1 VFAIRPSDR
10 VPTGGERLDA
20 ESFASFYE
28 QALPRV
34 YGYFLHRCG
43 GVVSVAEDLTQ
54 DTFLAAVRE
63 LGSQRHVNDPMPW
76 LFGVARHKLLDHYRR
91 QRRGERSLDAEP
103 DLEPVA
109 FTGDEF
115 GEEAQ
120 ARAVA
125 ALSAVAASQ
134 RAALVLRHM
143 DGLSVPEVA
152 ASLGKSVEAA
162 ESLLSRGRERFKRA
176 YREVSA

>member
-1 VFAIRPSDR
+1 VFAIRPSDP
-10 VPTGGERLDA
+10 VPEAERLYG
-20 ESFASFYE
+20 EGFASFYE

-34 YGYFLHRCG
+34 FGYFLARCG
-43 GVVSVAEDLTQ
+43 GTVSIAEDLTQ
-54 DTFLAAVRE
+54 DTFLAAVSELRKQRE
-63 LGSQRHVNDPMPW
+63 VHEPMPW
-76 LFGVARHKLLDHYRR
+76 LFGIARHKLLDHYRR
-91 QRRGERSLDAEP
+91 PVRSERSLDGEP

-109 FTGDEF
+109 FDVHED
-115 GEEAQ
+115 GEESQ

-125 ALSAVAASQ
+125 ALSEVAASQ

-162 ESLLSRGRERFKRA
+162 ESLFSRGRESFKRA

>member
-1 VFAIRPSDR
+1 VFAIRPSDPVPLR
-10 VPTGGERLDA
+10 VEPLDGET
-20 ESFASFYE
+20 FASFYE

-34 YGYFLHRCG
+34 FGYFLHRCG

-54 DTFLAAVRE
+54 DTFLAAVSE
-63 LGSQRHVNDPMPW
+63 LRKQRHVNDPMPW

-91 QRRGERSLDAEP
+91 QARSERSLDVEP

-109 FTGDEF
+109 FSVDEF
-115 GEEAQ
+115 DAEAR

-125 ALSAVAASQ
+125 ALAEVAASQ

-143 DGLSVPEVA
+143 DGLSVPQVA

-162 ESLLSRGRERFKRA
+162 ESLLSRGRESFRRA

>member
-1 VFAIRPSDR
+1 VFAIRPSDP
-10 VPTGGERLDA
+10 VPLGVERLDG
-20 ESFASFYE
+20 ETLASFYE

-34 YGYFLHRCG
+34 FGYFLRRCG

-54 DTFLAAVRE
+54 DTFLAAVSE
-63 LGSQRHVNDPMPW
+63 LRKQQHVNDPMPW

-91 QRRGERSLDAEP
+91 QARSELSVDAEP

-109 FTGDEF
+109 LSVDEF
-115 GEEAQ
+115 DEEAR

-125 ALSAVAASQ
+125 ALAEVAASQ

-152 ASLGKSVEAA
+152 TSLGKSIEAA
-162 ESLLSRGRERFKRA
+162 ESLLSRGRESFRRA